1 MAYQNL
7 YSNTNGIQD
16 AFAEYWK
23 KVATSFKSSNNVIGY
38 EVGGVHVRTRGL
50 VHAPFPLCCCLGTQ
64 LTTLAHPQQAQLMN
78 EPFAGYWYKDPLL
91 MVPGVADKKNL
102 APMYDRLNGD
112 IRTIDPEHNI
122 LFESV
127 TWDDFVP

>member
-38 EVGGVHVRTRGL
+38 EVGG
-50 VHAPFPLCCCLGTQ
+50 
-64 LTTLAHPQQAQLMN
+64 
-78 EPFAGYWYKDPLL
+78 
-91 MVPGVADKKNL
+91 
-102 APMYDRLNGD
+102 
-112 IRTIDPEHNI
+112 
-122 LFESV
+122 
-127 TWDDFVP
+127 